1 MTLDPEELK
10 RKRQHR
16 KAQQRAARKRL
27 LLRLGIAAAVLILC
41 GSVIAVIALRPRQGT
56 SAPTEP
62 PQVSQPAENDTTVIH
77 FTAAGD
83 LNVTE
88 NLVASGGASF
98 DYSHTFLDVAH
109 LLADADLSTVNL
121 EGNLCGAPY
130 GSTASAPQSMMEA
143 LSRAGVDMIQL
154 ANSYAINRGVS
165 GLLDTIDA
173 VRHAGMEPVGVFRD
187 QQDYAQRK
195 GFTMFEVEGI
205 RVAVVSFTKGMDGTT
220 LPPGSENCVN
230 VLYSDYDSIYQKVNK
245 EKINEVMEAV
255 NQAQP
260 DITIAL
266 LHWGSEFNDTISSSQ
281 KSITRVLQEH
291 GVDAIIGTHPHY
303 VHQISFDPEAGT
315 LVAYSLG
322 DFAGDAARAGSEYSI
337 LLDLE
342 ITKDHTTD
350 QTAITGYSH
359 TPIFTVVE
367 EGKPIRVVRIHEAMA
382 AFEAGYMDAVSQQ
395 TYDAMKYAL
404 TRIEARIA
412 GE

>member
-1 MTLDPEELK
+1 MSLEPEELK
-10 RKRQHR
+10 RRRQHR
-16 KAQQRAARKRL
+16 KAQQRLARKRL
-27 LLRLGIAAAVLILC
+27 ILRLCIAAAVLLLC
-41 GSVIAVIALRPRQGT
+41 GIVIAVIALRPQQGT
-56 SAPTEP
+56 TASTEP
-62 PQVSQPAENDTTVIH
+62 PQVSQPAENPTTVIH

-88 NLVASGGASF
+88 NLVASGGASY
-98 DYSHTFLDVAH
+98 DYSQTFLDVAH
-109 LLADADLSTVNL
+109 LLADADLATVNL

-165 GLLDTIDA
+165 GLLDTIDG
-173 VRHAGMEPVGVFRD
+173 VRQAGMEPVGVFRD
-187 QQDYAQRK
+187 QQDYEQRK

-205 RVAVVSFTKGMDGTT
+205 RIAVVSFTKGMDGTT

-245 EKINEVMEAV
+245 DKINTVMAAV

-281 KSITRVLQEH
+281 KSITRLLQES

-303 VHQISFDPEAGT
+303 VHQINFDPEAGT

-337 LLDLE
+337 ILDLE
-342 ITKDHTTD
+342 ITKDHTTG
-350 QTAITGYSH
+350 QTAITGYNH
-359 TPIFTVVE
+359 TPIFTVAE
-367 EGKPIRVVRIHEAMA
+367 EGKPIRVVRIHEAMT
-382 AFEAGYMDAVSQQ
+382 AFEAGYMDAVNQQ
-395 TYDAMKYAL
+395 TYDAMQYAL
-404 TRIEARIA
+404 TRIKARIA
-412 GE
+412 GQ